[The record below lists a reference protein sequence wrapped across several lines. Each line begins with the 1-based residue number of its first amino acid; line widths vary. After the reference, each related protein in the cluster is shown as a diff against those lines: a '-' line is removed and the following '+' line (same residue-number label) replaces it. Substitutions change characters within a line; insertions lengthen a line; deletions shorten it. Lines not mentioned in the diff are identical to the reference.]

1 MVLPSV
7 NTAEAEHPTSLVIE
21 EGVEQH
27 PEAPWA
33 SRKRFQTT
41 TRCISKKSSN
51 TNAFW
56 EANTPPRWGLQA
68 SDLHHDGAFMWLDET
83 CSWPHH
89 SADQQ
94 LQLQMM
100 SLNLSSVHDLQPQ
113 HAFQLRGRKAMHFSH
128 MVLHGFVP
136 VASVT
141 QSELWTQKAQKAWCF
156 QHAIIV
162 AIKFQEG
169 NKLLLITWRECVPMA
184 DFGSS
189 QGKFSETP
197 KDWWM
202 YQWDCW
208 EALFW
213 IDV

>member
-128 MVLHGFVP
+128 MDL
-136 VASVT
+136 
-141 QSELWTQKAQKAWCF
+141 F
-156 QHAIIV
+156 Q
-162 AIKFQEG
+162 
-169 NKLLLITWRECVPMA
+169 LLLWPSLNFEHKKHKKHGVFNMQLLWL
-184 DFGSS
+184 SS
-189 QGKFSETP
+189 SRKEISCF
-197 KDWWM
+197 
-202 YQWDCW
+202 
-208 EALFW
+208 
-213 IDV
+213 